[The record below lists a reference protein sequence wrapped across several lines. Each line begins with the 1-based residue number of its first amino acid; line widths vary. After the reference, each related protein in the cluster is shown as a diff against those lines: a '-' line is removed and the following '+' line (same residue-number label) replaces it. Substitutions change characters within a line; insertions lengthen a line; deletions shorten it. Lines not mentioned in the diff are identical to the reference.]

1 MNHPAMRRK
10 DRVLEEHELDQILAN
25 GEWGV
30 LATVSPDGSPYCLPI
45 SYVAQS
51 EIIYLHCAPRGR
63 KLDNMLQ
70 NDRVCFTVTGDTH
83 ILPDQF
89 TTLYESVIAFGRA
102 QLIEDPAEKTAALLL
117 MSQKYSP
124 QYLDEA
130 ERYIERSL
138 HKTAII
144 KITVEYITGKANK
157 KL

>member
-1 MNHPAMRRK
+1 
-10 DRVLEEHELDQILAN
+10 
-25 GEWGV
+25 
-30 LATVSPDGSPYCLPI
+30 
-45 SYVAQS
+45 
-51 EIIYLHCAPRGR
+51 
-63 KLDNMLQ
+63 MLQ